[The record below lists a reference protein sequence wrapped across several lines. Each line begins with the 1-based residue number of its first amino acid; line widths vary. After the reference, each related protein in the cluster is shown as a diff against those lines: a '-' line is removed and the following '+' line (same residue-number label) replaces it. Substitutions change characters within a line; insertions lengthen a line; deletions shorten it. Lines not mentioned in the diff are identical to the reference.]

1 MEKPKTPMNQLT
13 TLYGPNA
20 QKVFMFNEI
29 FLKWEY
35 SAVISFDGNCVILNI
50 FKNVGTDTSY
60 FTKQFSP
67 RKGEFRIQKM
77 NKKAK
82 EQSKMQRKKLRA
94 IRKNHID
101 KKKRKR
107 IRFL

>member
-35 SAVISFDGNCVILNI
+35 SAVINFDGNCVILNI
-50 FKNVGTDTSY
+50 FKN
-60 FTKQFSP
+60 
-67 RKGEFRIQKM
+67 
-77 NKKAK
+77 
-82 EQSKMQRKKLRA
+82 
-94 IRKNHID
+94 
-101 KKKRKR
+101 
-107 IRFL
+107 